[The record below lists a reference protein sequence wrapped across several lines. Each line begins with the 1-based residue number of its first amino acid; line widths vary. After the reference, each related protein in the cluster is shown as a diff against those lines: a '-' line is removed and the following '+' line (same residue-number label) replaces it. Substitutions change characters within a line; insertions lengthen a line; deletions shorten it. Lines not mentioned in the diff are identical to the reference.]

1 MSADDF
7 SDRRMLNLVET
18 GRCWVKIA
26 GAYEF
31 SKSGAPDFED
41 VARLMRVL
49 IKAAPERVI
58 WGSNWPHAL
67 AEKVGYPDDGQLL
80 DLLLDWAPD
89 ENVRRRILVDNP
101 AQLYGFPPL

>member
-1 MSADDF
+1 MTSFKA
-7 SDRRMLNLVET
+7 MLRLVET

-31 SKSGAPDFED
+31 SKSGGPAYED

-49 IKAAPERVI
+49 IRHAPERVI

-67 AEKVGYPDDGQLL
+67 AEKIGYPNDAALL

-89 ENVRRRILVDNP
+89 EAVRRQILVDNP
-101 AQLYGFPPL
+101 AQLYGFNL